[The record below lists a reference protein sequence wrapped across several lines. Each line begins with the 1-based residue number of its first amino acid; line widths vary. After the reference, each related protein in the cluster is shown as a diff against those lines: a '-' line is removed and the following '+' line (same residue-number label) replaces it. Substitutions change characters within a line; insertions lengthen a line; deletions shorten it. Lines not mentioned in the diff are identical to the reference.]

1 MIGSSLFGSHSV
13 LLSSVARVSAPSAA
27 PVVQVAPAIAPPAP
41 AVGEAAS
48 FDDIGAMFGIE
59 MAEGAA
65 VVSGDEVARVL
76 CGKCHGR
83 GNFISYSGRVVGQC
97 FACEGSGSARVAPA
111 AAAEIDVSAIA
122 RAFASAR
129 AAGIKTPRLRL
140 DSFVFSRAPDHG
152 SNAGAIYVKHQDS
165 GEYLGKVIGGHFH
178 PVRSC
183 DDATKA
189 RVVDVA
195 ANPHSAAKAYGMK
208 FGICSCCGRE
218 LSNAESVRLGIGPI
232 CRDKF
237 GW

>member
-1 MIGSSLFGSHSV
+1 MVGSSLFGAHTV
-13 LLSSVARVSAPSAA
+13 LLSSVARVASPVAA
-27 PVVQVAPAIAPPAP
+27 PVVQAAPAAAPAP
-41 AVGEAAS
+41 AAPEAAS

-59 MAEGAA
+59 LAEGA
-65 VVSGDEVARVL
+65 DVAAGADVASVM

-83 GNFISYSGRVVGQC
+83 GNFIGYSGRVVGQC
-97 FACEGSGSARVAPA
+97 FKCDGTGLAAAPA
-111 AAAEIDVSAIA
+111 AAPAEIDVSAIA

-152 SNAGAIYVKHQDS
+152 SNAGAIYVKAADS
-165 GEYLGKVIGGHFH
+165 REYLGKVVEGRFH
-178 PVRSC
+178 SVRAC

-189 RVVDVA
+189 RVVEVA
-195 ANPHSAAKAYGMK
+195 ANPHSAAKAYGAK